1 MESKT
6 VTSQPDAHAKKR
18 AGNFMAVLGVAADI
32 AAIAAFVFNKDLAVF
47 VQIAAIA
54 GIAVGIFLL
63 LRQWGKPVGVRVL
76 LALVCI
82 TAGSVAGALSLQA
95 RGLPASTGGT
105 SGTGATTV
113 PPANSA
119 ADSTNI
125 TDSAFQFRL
134 KPYTGI
140 NLDAGQHTQS
150 DVVDTDG
157 PNGDID
163 IFMDEYGYLEIN
175 GGSFYLDTDGPD
187 NEIHTRCSK
196 ALTSQRDPHSK
207 LLPSKGS
214 RACFKTSGGKMGW
227 FWSNDVVLSGDLYV
241 VLNVRVW

>member
-1 MESKT
+1 M
-6 VTSQPDAHAKKR
+6 TSQPDAHAKKR

-82 TAGSVAGALSLQA
+82 TTGFVAGALSLQA
-95 RGLPASTGGT
+95 RGLSASTGGT
-105 SGTGATTV
+105 SNTNATTT
-113 PPANSA
+113 PPVNS

-134 KPYTGI
+134 KPYMGI

-187 NEIHTRCSK
+187 SEIHTRCNK
-196 ALTSQRDPHSK
+196 ALTSQRDPHPK

-241 VLNVRVW
+241 VLNVRIW